1 MDGRRRALGWCGWV
15 GGHHAAAR
23 VALREFVASSYLC
36 LRVAKRLFYLI
47 LARGADTLSFVV
59 RTPFFVLGAEAT
71 SERRAP
77 SWTALMSGFFRRKSS
92 SNLPATPPPAES
104 PLSEVKKRI
113 ATIEKLPSDS
123 IVEVYQPPESNE
135 GAMSRAKA
143 ASIAKQVDKRALEEE
158 AMAEADAKAKA
169 EADAKAKAV
178 AEEKAAE
185 EARVAA
191 EMKAETARQV
201 AEEAKAQADEAARE
215 AAEEARAADRATAEA
230 AATAA
235 KQAKLK
241 EMSSEELTAM
251 HLEERLGKD
260 REWSQG
266 KLMDT
271 SNSLA
276 ANEAESAALAQRL
289 RTSEE
294 EAHKSI
300 TSYEEQTLS
309 IDSMLQVNTTLYD
322 QCVRLSNEIAASAAI
337 AAEGFED
344 NKTRFGRVDHE
355 VDQARE
361 RLDEQTKHCTQL
373 QSDLL
378 QFNSTVAPEIARHN
392 VDLMKLSS
400 AHEAAGK
407 AVTMW
412 EDRIAVLKVHRRHVS
427 ELEHAH
433 PKRAKQAGFSTLLPS
448 SACLCII
455 HVSFRFSLAD

>member
-1 MDGRRRALGWCGWV
+1 
-15 GGHHAAAR
+15 
-23 VALREFVASSYLC
+23 
-36 LRVAKRLFYLI
+36 
-47 LARGADTLSFVV
+47 
-59 RTPFFVLGAEAT
+59 
-71 SERRAP
+71 
-77 SWTALMSGFFRRKSS
+77 
-92 SNLPATPPPAES
+92 
-104 PLSEVKKRI
+104 
-113 ATIEKLPSDS
+113 
-123 IVEVYQPPESNE
+123 
-135 GAMSRAKA
+135 
-143 ASIAKQVDKRALEEE
+143 
-158 AMAEADAKAKA
+158 
-169 EADAKAKAV
+169 
-178 AEEKAAE
+178 
-185 EARVAA
+185 
-191 EMKAETARQV
+191 
-201 AEEAKAQADEAARE
+201 
-215 AAEEARAADRATAEA
+215 
-230 AATAA
+230 
-235 KQAKLK
+235 
-241 EMSSEELTAM
+241 
-251 HLEERLGKD
+251 
-260 REWSQG
+260 
-266 KLMDT
+266 
-271 SNSLA
+271 
-276 ANEAESAALAQRL
+276 
-289 RTSEE
+289 
-294 EAHKSI
+294 
-300 TSYEEQTLS
+300 LS

-448 SACLCII
+448 SACLCIF